1 MEAIYEKEPNTMK
14 MKCKFLGGADMVG
27 RMGMTM
33 EGDGMTALIEYGLS
47 PTKPPEYPLP
57 APRIDYAFLT
67 HSHLDHCGMMPQ
79 ICGKNEC
86 DLFTTPL
93 SAEISELMM
102 YDTLKIAKA
111 EDYPQPYTTG
121 DIERTMKSV
130 VPMTFKDQITI
141 NHIDVTMLDAGHIPG
156 AAMFQFDKDVS
167 TIYSGDIHTEPQR
180 LVGGA
185 RPTDC
190 TNLFIEGTY
199 GGRNHPDRKTTEEAF
214 IAKIEEVLDRGGK
227 VLIPCFA
234 VGRTQEIML
243 LLRNLG
249 YEMWVDGMGRSVT
262 RLFLDYPE
270 YIRDVKHL
278 KAAKRKFNEV
288 RNANSRLSA
297 IKGEII
303 VTTGGMLDGGPVLG
317 YLNAIKD
324 DPKSAILLVGY
335 QAEDTNG
342 RMLME
347 EHCVKID
354 GEIVNI
360 SCELQKYDFSAH
372 ADHTQIVNFIRECD
386 PDNVII
392 MHSEARE
399 AFLPDLEGDFNVI
412 LPNTG
417 EEFDLEF

>member
-1 MEAIYEKEPNTMK
+1 MN

-33 EGDGMTALIEYGLS
+33 EGDGSTYLIEYGMS

-67 HSHLDHCGMMPQ
+67 HSHLDHCGMMPR

-111 EDYPQPYTTG
+111 EDYPMPYTTG
-121 DIERTMKSV
+121 DIERTMKAV
-130 VPMTFKDQITI
+130 VPMTYGECLEIGGF
-141 NHIDVTMLDAGHIPG
+141 DVTMLDAGHIPG
-156 AAMFQFDKDVS
+156 AAMFQYDKEVT
-167 TIYSGDIHTEPQR
+167 TIYSGDIHTEAQR

-185 RPTDC
+185 RPHDC

-199 GGRNHPDRKTTEEAF
+199 GGRNHPPRKQTEENF

-234 VGRTQEIML
+234 AGRTQEIML

-270 YIRDVKHL
+270 YLRDVRHL

-288 RNANSRLSA
+288 RNSNSRASA

-324 DPKSAILLVGY
+324 DPKSAVLLVGY

-342 RMLME
+342 RMLLE
-347 EHCVKID
+347 EGCVKID
-354 GEIVNI
+354 GEICKI
-360 SCELQKYDFSAH
+360 ACELQKYDFSAH
-372 ADHTQIVNFIRECD
+372 ADHDQIVNFIRECD
-386 PDNVII
+386 PERVII

-399 AFLPDLEGDFNVI
+399 AFLPDLEGDYDVF
-412 LPNTG
+412 LPTTG
-417 EEFDLEF
+417 EEFTLDM

>member
-1 MEAIYEKEPNTMK
+1 
-14 MKCKFLGGADMVG
+14 MVG

-33 EGDGMTALIEYGLS
+33 EGDGITTLIEYGLS

-67 HSHLDHCGMMPQ
+67 HSHLDHCGMIPQ

-86 DLFTTPL
+86 ELFTTPL
-93 SAEISELMM
+93 TAEIAELMM

-111 EDYPQPYTTG
+111 EDYPQPYTSG
-121 DIERTMKSV
+121 DIERTMKAV
-130 VPMTFKDQITI
+130 VPMTYEDQITI
-141 NHIDVTMLDAGHIPG
+141 NNMDVTMLDAGHIPG
-156 AAMFQFDKDVS
+156 AAMFQFDRDVT
-167 TIYSGDIHTEPQR
+167 TIYSGDIHTEAQR

-185 RPTDC
+185 RPYDC

-199 GGRNHPDRKTTEEAF
+199 GGRNHPDRKQTEEAF
-214 IAKIEEVLDRGGK
+214 LAKIDEVIDRGGK

-262 RLFLDYPE
+262 RLFLNYPE

-288 RNANSRLSA
+288 RNSNSRMSA
-297 IKGEII
+297 IKGEVI

-342 RMLME
+342 RMLLE
-347 EHCVKID
+347 EGCVKID
-354 GEIVNI
+354 GEVVKI

-372 ADHTQIVNFIRECD
+372 ADHSQIVNFIKGCD
-386 PDNVII
+386 PDNVIF
-392 MHSEARE
+392 MHSESRE
-399 AFLPDLEGDFNVI
+399 AFLPDLEGDYNVI
-412 LPNTG
+412 LPETG
-417 EEFDLEF
+417 KEFILDM

>member
-1 MEAIYEKEPNTMK
+1 

-33 EGDGMTALIEYGLS
+33 EGCGMTALIEYGLS

-86 DLFTTPL
+86 DLFATPL
-93 SAEISELMM
+93 TAEIAELMM

-130 VPMTFKDQITI
+130 VAMTYNDPIEI
-141 NHIDVTMLDAGHIPG
+141 NGIDVTMLDAGHIPG
-156 AAMFQFDKDVS
+156 AAMFKFDKDVS
-167 TIYSGDIHTEPQR
+167 TVYTGDIHTEPQR
-180 LVGGA
+180 LVNGA
-185 RPTDC
+185 RPVDC

-199 GGRNHPDRKTTEEAF
+199 GGRNHPDRKETETAF

-270 YIRDVKHL
+270 YLRDAKHM

-317 YLNAIKD
+317 YINSIKD

-342 RMLME
+342 RMLLE
-347 EHCVKID
+347 EGCIKID
-354 GEIVNI
+354 GEIAKI

-372 ADHTQIVNFIRECD
+372 ADHSQIVNFIRECD
-386 PDNVII
+386 PENVII

-399 AFLPDLEGDFNVI
+399 AFLPDLQDDYNVI
-412 LPNTG
+412 LPSTG
-417 EEFDLEF
+417 EEFILDM

>member
-1 MEAIYEKEPNTMK
+1 MK

-27 RMGMTM
+27 RMGMTI
-33 EGDGMTALIEYGLS
+33 EGDGSTYLIEYGLS

-67 HSHLDHCGMMPQ
+67 HSHLDHCGMMPRV
-79 ICGKNEC
+79 CGSNEC

-111 EDYPQPYTTG
+111 EDYPMPYTTG
-121 DIERTMKSV
+121 DIERTMKAV
-130 VPMTFKDQITI
+130 VPMTYKDQLEIGSF
-141 NHIDVTMLDAGHIPG
+141 DVTMLDAGHIPG
-156 AAMFQFDKDVS
+156 AAMFQYDIDVT
-167 TIYSGDIHTEPQR
+167 TIYSGDIHTEAQR
-180 LVGGA
+180 LVDGA
-185 RPTDC
+185 RAYDC

-199 GGRNHPDRKTTEEAF
+199 GGRNHPNRKETEAAF
-214 IAKIEEVLDRGGK
+214 LAKIDEVIDRGGK

-270 YIRDVKHL
+270 YVKDVKNL

-288 RNANSRLSA
+288 RNAGSRTSA
-297 IKGEII
+297 AKGEII

-317 YLNAIKD
+317 YLNSIKD

-342 RMLME
+342 RMLLE
-347 EHCVKID
+347 EGCVKID
-354 GEIVNI
+354 GEVVKIA
-360 SCELQKYDFSAH
+360 CELHKYDFSAH
-372 ADHTQIVNFIRECD
+372 ADHSQIVKFIRKCD
-386 PDNVII
+386 PENVII
-392 MHSEARE
+392 MHSESRD
-399 AFLPDLEGDFNVI
+399 AFLPDLEDDYNVI
-412 LPNTG
+412 LPMTG
-417 EEFDLEF
+417 EEFTLEM

>member
-1 MEAIYEKEPNTMK
+1 ME

-27 RMGMTM
+27 RMGMTL

-57 APRIDYAFLT
+57 APRVDYAFLT
-67 HSHLDHCGMMPQ
+67 HSHLDHCGMIPQ

-93 SAEISELMM
+93 SAEIAELMM

-111 EDYPQPYTTG
+111 EDYPQPYTSG
-121 DIERTMKSV
+121 DIERTMKAV
-130 VPMTFKDQITI
+130 VPMTYEDQISI
-141 NHIDVTMLDAGHIPG
+141 NHFDVTMLDAGHIPG
-156 AAMFQFDKDVS
+156 AAMFQFEKDVS
-167 TIYSGDIHTEPQR
+167 TIYSGDIHTEAQR

-185 RPTDC
+185 KPADC

-199 GGRNHPDRKTTEEAF
+199 GGRYHPDRKETEEAF

-270 YIRDVKHL
+270 YIRDVRHL

-288 RNANSRLSA
+288 RNANSRASA

-324 DPKSAILLVGY
+324 DEKSAILLVGY

-342 RMLME
+342 RMLLE
-347 EHCVKID
+347 EGCVKID
-354 GEIVNI
+354 GEIVKI
-360 SCELQKYDFSAH
+360 SCELKKYDFSAH
-372 ADHTQIVNFIRECD
+372 ADHGQIVDFIRKCD

-392 MHSEARE
+392 MHSESRE
-399 AFLPDLEGDFNVI
+399 AFLPDLEGDYNVI
-412 LPNTG
+412 LPTTG
-417 EEFDLEF
+417 QEFTLDM